1 MNTTIAINITTAMTA
16 TITITSNITAITSG
30 VVVKTVLP
38 RWQKGVR
45 GRGAVLGGMMW
56 ATPPVLASKMFR
68 FSLPLIQQLCVVGSK
83 AEGLSQFIYSFI
95 LRLLAR
101 I

>member
-45 GRGAVLGGMMW
+45 GRGAVLEGMVW
-56 ATPPVLASKMFR
+56 ATLRVLASKVFR
-68 FSLPLIQQLCVVGSK
+68 FSSPSIQK
-83 AEGLSQFIYSFI
+83 AMCCG
-95 LRLLAR
+95 
-101 I
+101 

>member
-38 RWQKGVR
+38 RWQKGV
-45 GRGAVLGGMMW
+45 
-56 ATPPVLASKMFR
+56 
-68 FSLPLIQQLCVVGSK
+68 
-83 AEGLSQFIYSFI
+83 
-95 LRLLAR
+95 
-101 I
+101 